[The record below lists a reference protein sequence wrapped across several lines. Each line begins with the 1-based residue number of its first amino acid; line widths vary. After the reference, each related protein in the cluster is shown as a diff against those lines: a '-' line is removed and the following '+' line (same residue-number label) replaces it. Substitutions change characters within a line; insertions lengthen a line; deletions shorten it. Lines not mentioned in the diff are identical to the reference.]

1 MTEPILLLPG
11 MMCDARVFLPQIVAL
26 SRTGS
31 VQIGNMTDG
40 DTIEAIAE
48 QLLAAAPPRFAL
60 AGHGMGGIV
69 AMELLRRAP
78 ERVTRL
84 ALLDTNAQAET
95 PTVAAA
101 REAQIVKA
109 RAGRLEDAIRDGVK
123 ASDLAPGPRNAGVLK
138 LLMDMALQ
146 IGPEVYIRQ
155 CRVMQRRADQQ
166 KTLRM
171 ARLPVLVLCGAHDQI
186 TPVRRHEFIATL
198 IAHARLE
205 VVEGAG
211 HFPTLETPEEV
222 TRHLRDWLDQ
232 PIRTRVTTAP
242 DGTTTPRT

>member
-1 MTEPILLLPG
+1 MTEPLLLLPG

-26 SRTGS
+26 SRGRA
-31 VQIGNMTDG
+31 VQVGNTTDG
-40 DTIEAIAE
+40 DAVEDIAA
-48 QLLAAAPPRFAL
+48 QVLDTAPPRFAL

-69 AMELLRRAP
+69 AMEILRVAP

-84 ALLDTNAQAET
+84 ALIDTNAQSET
-95 PTVAAA
+95 PLVAAA

-123 ASDLAPGPRNAGVLK
+123 AGDLAPGPRNAGVLK

-155 CRVMQRRADQQ
+155 CRLMQRRADQQ

-171 ARLPVLVLCGAHDQI
+171 ARLPVLVLCGRHDQI

-198 IAHARLE
+198 MSHARLE
-205 VVEGAG
+205 VIEDAG
-211 HFPTLETPEEV
+211 HFPSLESPEA
-222 TRHLRDWLDQ
+222 TTAHLRDWLDQ
-232 PIRTRVTTAP
+232 PLRDRVTPPTDP
-242 DGTTTPRT
+242 VPRSRT

>member
-1 MTEPILLLPG
+1 MTEPLLLLPG

-26 SRTGS
+26 SRGRA
-31 VQIGNMTDG
+31 VQVGNTTDG
-40 DTIEAIAE
+40 DAIEDIAA
-48 QLLAAAPPRFAL
+48 QVLDTAPPRFAL

-69 AMELLRRAP
+69 AMEILRVAP

-84 ALLDTNAQAET
+84 ALIDTNAQSET
-95 PTVAAA
+95 PLVAAA

-123 ASDLAPGPRNAGVLK
+123 AGDLAPGPRNAGVLK

-155 CRVMQRRADQQ
+155 CRLMQRRADQQ

-171 ARLPVLVLCGAHDQI
+171 ARLPVLVLCGRHDQI

-198 IAHARLE
+198 MSHARLE
-205 VVEGAG
+205 VIEDAG
-211 HFPTLETPEEV
+211 HFPSLESPEA
-222 TRHLRDWLDQ
+222 TTAHLRDWLDQ
-232 PIRTRVTTAP
+232 PLRDRVTPPTDP
-242 DGTTTPRT
+242 VPRSRT